1 MKPID
6 AVITEALDRIY
17 NGESMESKQTALTVV
32 ERASL
37 AIRSSE
43 YEPKLRELA
52 ARSAA
57 ITAITN
63 ADGYKECHSA
73 RMALKRERIALE
85 CDGKTARDDA
95 TAFAKAVIAEEK
107 RLVGI
112 IAPEE
117 SRLQAIQDAH
127 DAKAAAEKARKE
139 QAERERITTIR
150 ARIEAIKARATVAY
164 KLNAAEVQT
173 LIAAINDEAF
183 ERAGFSEFADEAQAA
198 RDAALEYLSEVYVT
212 KAAQEAEAKRIADER
227 AELVRL
233 QDDERLRQALAR
245 EEEDQRAKA
254 AQEKRDADAAAERKR
269 LDDEARTAREA
280 REAADAKA
288 RTEREE
294 ADRIASEARA
304 AEEKVAKERQAE
316 LDARQYGIDR
326 QRREQEERER
336 VAQAALV
343 AEEKRRQ
350 DAIAAEHARTVEE
363 ERQRQEAARI
373 EAEKAEAA
381 RVKAAKFAAAKRP
394 TVAMAL
400 EQILFVANNRDDY
413 TDAEARAEIAVL
425 AEANMPVASAAPK
438 RRPATAQ
445 AAE

>member
-1 MKPID
+1 MMS
-6 AVITEALDRIY
+6 

-52 ARSAA
+52 ARSVA

-73 RMALKRERIALE
+73 RMALKRERIAIE
-85 CDGKTARDDA
+85 SDGKTARDDA

-139 QAERERITTIR
+139 QEERERVAAIR
-150 ARIEAIKARATVAY
+150 ARIDAIKARATVAY
-164 KLNAAEVQT
+164 KLNATEVQA
-173 LIAAINDEAF
+173 LIGAINEESF
-183 ERAGFSEFADEAQAA
+183 EREGFGEFADEAMAA
-198 RDAALEYLSEVYVT
+198 RAATLEYLADVHTT
-212 KAAQEAEAKRIADER
+212 KAAQEAEAKRMADER
-227 AELVRL
+227 AELA
-233 QDDERLRQALAR
+233 RLRELEEQRQAAAR
-245 EEEDQRAKA
+245 AEEARIATE
-254 AQEKRDADAAAERKR
+254 AQAKRDTEATAERKR
-269 LDDEARTAREA
+269 LDEEARVAREA

-288 RTEREE
+288 KAERDE
-294 ADRIASEARA
+294 ADRIAREARM
-304 AEEKVAKERQAE
+304 AEEKVARERQIE
-316 LDARQYGIDR
+316 LDRQQAEIDR
-326 QRREQEERER
+326 QRREKEEAER
-336 VAQAALV
+336 HAQAELV
-343 AEEKRRQ
+343 AAEKRRQ
-350 DAIAAEHARTVEE
+350 DAIAAEHARKQED
-363 ERQRQEAARI
+363 ERQRQDAARI

-381 RVKAAKFAAAKRP
+381 RVRAEQFAAAKRP

-400 EQILFVANNRDDY
+400 EQILFVTNNRDDY

-425 AEANMPVASAAPK
+425 AEANMPTPRKARAKAAVQA
-438 RRPATAQ
+438 PA
-445 AAE
+445 